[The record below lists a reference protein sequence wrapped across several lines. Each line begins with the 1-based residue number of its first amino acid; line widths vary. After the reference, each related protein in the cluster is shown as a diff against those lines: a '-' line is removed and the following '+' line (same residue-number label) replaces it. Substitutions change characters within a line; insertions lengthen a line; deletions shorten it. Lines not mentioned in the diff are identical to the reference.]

1 MQSFPVNLLTTLCIL
16 SDLGVVVADVIVNS
30 LIYQI
35 EISGNTSS
43 NIKDSNVLYV
53 RDRYVITDFI
63 FSVYLL
69 VELLLRIVAV
79 GLIPFVQQWHND
91 LDALVTFSTFIFSMV
106 DLIVDDT
113 ATSNGL
119 QYRLLQTARLCRL
132 FRIVR
137 VFRIYTMQRRLTNA
151 ARLMVSRNKRR

>member
-79 GLIPFVQQWHND
+79 G
-91 LDALVTFSTFIFSMV
+91 
-106 DLIVDDT
+106 
-113 ATSNGL
+113 
-119 QYRLLQTARLCRL
+119 
-132 FRIVR
+132 
-137 VFRIYTMQRRLTNA
+137 
-151 ARLMVSRNKRR
+151 